1 MNQSTKEMKMLRT
14 ELRKTEVGLVCCIDR
29 RSSRL
34 GMLCYAYR
42 SSRCTASLCLR
53 RESLWIDIEVMA
65 EESLNRLRDR
75 DRIQTPTVEDQHT
88 YITFHILTQSVDQTL
103 HPTFLK
109 VLPRS
114 NQLKQGEALWSSK
127 IMADRCRIRFPARS
141 QQHKIGMPSASLGR
155 FGDSGR
161 RSEVLVQ
168 WRRQL

>member
-1 MNQSTKEMKMLRT
+1 MLRT

-42 SSRCTASLCLR
+42 SSRCTVSLCLR

-103 HPTFLK
+103 HPSFLK
-109 VLPRS
+109 VLP
-114 NQLKQGEALWSSK
+114 
-127 IMADRCRIRFPARS
+127 
-141 QQHKIGMPSASLGR
+141 
-155 FGDSGR
+155 
-161 RSEVLVQ
+161 
-168 WRRQL
+168 